1 MDTIERLIENLENV
15 SKSIDYFPSP
25 EAHFNHVA
33 KYCQTMALLL
43 IAKRLECKH
52 RFTVTHGGQKFEHG
66 EVVDDIREYCTD
78 CGEEVC

>member
-1 MDTIERLIENLENV
+1 MNTIERLIEKLENAGKNV
-15 SKSIDYFPSP
+15 GGFPSQ
-25 EAHFNHVA
+25 ETYFNYVA